1 MENVS
6 LSKSFEAES
15 NLSSKGTYRP
25 IFQSSE
31 LPTSNENISLP
42 RLVIAAPQGRSG
54 KTTLTL
60 GLCAALVAR
69 GLTVQAFKKGP
80 DYIDPSWL
88 TEAAGRDCRTLDPF
102 FLVSQGGVQR
112 AFLRGAGGADVSL
125 IEGNHG
131 LYDSLDD
138 EGTGSTA
145 VLARWLGAPVILVVN
160 AARMSRS
167 VAALVSGYQAFE
179 PDTHIAAVI
188 LNNVAPGTSI
198 GTTGRHERK
207 LRNAIERHCHIPVVG
222 AIPRN
227 DLLAIPDR
235 HLGLVPRSEDDAHI
249 SVIEACRDAVERH
262 VNLDAV
268 LDIARA
274 VSPVLLGEKPPG
286 EANVQSARHVPT
298 SPLAR
303 IGVVRDRAF
312 TFYYPENLEALVDA
326 GAELVFVDA
335 LCDTSLPSVDALYI
349 GGGFPE
355 MFMEELSA
363 NRRLRLDIESA
374 AKGGLPIYA
383 ECGGLMYLARRII
396 WKSRSAEMVGVL
408 PCDVEMTDR
417 PQGHGYVIAEAAEG
431 NPFLAAGTIIRGHEF
446 HNSRIVNWQGELLV
460 AYRLTRGKGLGGG
473 GRDGLVYRNVLASYT
488 HLHAA
493 GSPGWAEGLVAKAC
507 ADTSEAASVSWLDD
521 ACPT

>member
-6 LSKSFEAES
+6 MSKSSGAES
-15 NLSSKGTYRP
+15 NSP

-31 LPTSNENISLP
+31 LPISNENTSLP

-60 GLCAALVAR
+60 GLCAALAAR
-69 GLTVQAFKKGP
+69 GLVVQPFKKGP

-102 FLVSQGGVQR
+102 FLVSQEGVQR
-112 AFLRGAGGADVSL
+112 AFLRGVVGADVSL

-145 VLARWLGAPVILVVN
+145 AVARWLGAPVVLVVN

-179 PDTHIAAVI
+179 PDTRIAAVI
-188 LNNVAPGTSI
+188 LNNVAPGISL
-198 GTTGRHERK
+198 GTPSRHERK
-207 LRNAIERHCHIPVVG
+207 LRTAIERHCRIPVVG
-222 AIPRN
+222 AIPRS

-235 HLGLVPRSEDDAHI
+235 HLGLVPRAEDDALVSAI
-249 SVIEACRDAVERH
+249 GACQGAAERH

-268 LDIARA
+268 LKIARA
-274 VSPVLLGEKPPG
+274 ASPLHHGENSAG
-286 EANVQSARHVPT
+286 EATVQSPGHVPR
-298 SPLAR
+298 PALVR
-303 IGVVRDRAF
+303 IGVIRDRAF

-335 LCDTSLPSVDALYI
+335 LGDTGLPCVDALYI

-355 MFMEELSA
+355 MFMEELSD
-363 NRRLRLDIESA
+363 NRRLRLDIRSA
-374 AKGGLPIYA
+374 ARSGLPIYA
-383 ECGGLMYLARRII
+383 ECGGLMYLARRIV
-396 WKSRSAEMVGVL
+396 WKGRSAEMVGVL
-408 PCDVEMTDR
+408 PCDIEVADR
-417 PQGHGYVIAEAAEG
+417 PQGHGYVIAEAADG
-431 NPFLAAGTIIRGHEF
+431 HPFLSAGTIIRGHEF
-446 HNSRIVNWQGELLV
+446 HNSRIVNSQEDLSTT
-460 AYRLTRGKGLGGG
+460 YRLLRGNGLGG

-488 HLHAA
+488 HLHAS
-493 GSPGWAEGLVAKAC
+493 GSPGWAEGLVAWAC
-507 ADTSEAASVSWLDD
+507 ADISEAAS
-521 ACPT
+521 AY